1 MIFVKVNMEE
11 MNIQILRIK
20 QHSHPWLKRDDQSLR
35 QSGKRWMQ
43 GSLQK
48 NMLREMDGSS
58 IQCQADSQNFQE
70 KVGLREL
77 TKLEI
82 NQPSGK
88 QQNEQRKC
96 ICGNR

>member
-1 MIFVKVNMEE
+1 MIFVRLNTEE
-11 MNIQILRIK
+11 TNNQSKHMN
-20 QHSHPWLKRDDQSLR
+20 QHSQAWLKHDDQSLR

-43 GSLQK
+43 VSLQK

>member
-1 MIFVKVNMEE
+1 MIYARSNTEE
-11 MNIQILRIK
+11 TNNQLMHMK
-20 QHSHPWLKRDDQSLR
+20 QHFQEWQKHENRFLL

-70 KVGLREL
+70 KAGLKEPIEPE
-77 TKLEI
+77 TDQQSGGQPNEI
-82 NQPSGK
+82 VFN
-88 QQNEQRKC
+88 
-96 ICGNR
+96 